1 MKPFPRLVL
10 IVSIVG
16 ALGFAVSQ
24 ASTRGLFAGNK
35 SQVSESTPVTPINS
49 DITAASAQPTQVTQ
63 PIKAEEP
70 ELRVINTAA
79 PTETSNAGLT
89 GLLNAGVKK

>member
-16 ALGFAVSQ
+16 ALGFAVNQ
-24 ASTRGLFAGNK
+24 ASTRGLFASNTN
-35 SQVSESTPVTPINS
+35 QASESTPVTPVNS
-49 DITAASAQPTQVTQ
+49 DTTAASAQPTQVTQ

-70 ELRVINTAA
+70 ELRVVNTPA
-79 PTETSNAGLT
+79 PTETSDAGLA